1 MLTLDH
7 LMEIAERHRS
17 DLQFKVAEFAIGQ
30 TEFHF
35 NTNPYLMGVIN
46 LSPDSWYRE
55 SVCLNTEKAIERGF
69 LLQTQGAS
77 IVDIGAE
84 STLMNAEIL
93 DVSTQQSRLLPV
105 VQELARAGVIVS
117 IETYEPEIARRCLE
131 MGAKVLNVTGNLHIE
146 ELSRM
151 AVDHDAAMI
160 LCHVQ
165 GSHVRQVDDYD
176 LSKESTGMLLE
187 SFERLIE
194 RATSQGN
201 QKLFIDPGQGFYY
214 RNLQD
219 SEKRVRHQMDVFL
232 NTFRL
237 RRLGYPVCH
246 ALPHAFE
253 KFGEEV
259 RCAEPF
265 FAVLAAIGKTSLFRT
280 HEVPRVR
287 AVLETLGLY

>member
-1 MLTLDH
+1 MLTLEH

-35 NTNPYLMGVIN
+35 NRNPYLMGVIN

-187 SFERLIE
+187 SFEKLIE
-194 RATSQGN
+194 RAASQGN

>member
-105 VQELARAGVIVS
+105 VQELAKAGVIVS

>member
-1 MLTLDH
+1 MLTLEH

-35 NTNPYLMGVIN
+35 NRNPYLMGVIN

-131 MGAKVLNVTGNLHIE
+131 IGAKVLNVTGNLHIE

-187 SFERLIE
+187 SFEKLIE
-194 RATSQGN
+194 RAASQGN

>member
-1 MLTLDH
+1 MLTLEH

-30 TEFHF
+30 NEFHF
-35 NTNPYLMGVIN
+35 NRNPYLMGVIN

-105 VQELARAGVIVS
+105 VQELAKAGVIVS

-187 SFERLIE
+187 SFEKLIE
-194 RATSQGN
+194 RAASQGN

-287 AVLETLGLY
+287 AVLDTLGLY

>member
-1 MLTLDH
+1 MLTLEH

-35 NTNPYLMGVIN
+35 NRNPYLMGVIN

-55 SVCLNTEKAIERGF
+55 SVCLNTQKAIERGF

-105 VQELARAGVIVS
+105 VQELAKAGVIVS
-117 IETYEPEIARRCLE
+117 IETYVPEIARRCLE

-187 SFERLIE
+187 SFEKLIE
-194 RATSQGN
+194 RAASQGN

>member
-1 MLTLDH
+1 MLTLEH
-7 LMEIAERHRS
+7 LMELAERHRS

-30 TEFHF
+30 NEFHF
-35 NTNPYLMGVIN
+35 NRNPYLMGVIN

-55 SVCLNTEKAIERGF
+55 SVCLNTQKAIERGF

-105 VQELARAGVIVS
+105 VQELAKAGVIVS

-187 SFERLIE
+187 SFEKLIE
-194 RATSQGN
+194 RAASQGN

-287 AVLETLGLY
+287 AVLDTLGLY